1 MDYESNE
8 FITMRFPKGNKI
20 FERFN
25 NKSFEEQE
33 SIIKLGI
40 TMMETG
46 KDRKITLNSEEWSS
60 KLDKIKKKTDKERQ
74 ELKSDLHEL
83 KEKFEE
89 YKEKRREEI
98 ASAIKEERIKVETR
112 CNSSINDSN
121 NKCKLLSLEIENLKK
136 EKWDMAEKLRIQYDE
151 KIEKIRENTLHYQ
164 EKREQQYK
172 STMDN
177 LADRLQNAI
186 KDDEKYKVA
195 SNKGK
200 EGESNVQQY
209 LVMSLPKCN
218 VVDVSQDGGC
228 GDIIL
233 QDISQNVMVEVKNYN
248 SANVKTSEVNKFKKD
263 ILNNKNMAGGIF
275 ISLFRGICLI
285 DDWTFDTIDGRPVV
299 YLCNV
304 ANDMNK
310 IITAYKIIKKIS
322 QLNIDWSVEEKMT
335 LMKAYTKK
343 FVSAKKKKLK
353 LIDKHAQDM
362 VKIIEQDEA
371 EFYKFLEILKS

>member
-1 MDYESNE
+1 MDYESND
-8 FITMRFPKGNKI
+8 FITMRFPKENKI

-60 KLDKIKKKTDKERQ
+60 KLDKIKKKSDKEKL
-74 ELKSDLHEL
+74 ELKNEL
-83 KEKFEE
+83 YDCKEQLRNIKEK
-89 YKEKRREEI
+89 KIDDIEK
-98 ASAIKEERIKVETR
+98 AIKEERIKVETR
-112 CNSSINDSN
+112 YKSSIIDSD
-121 NKCKLLSLEIENLKK
+121 NKCKMLSLKIEELNK
-136 EKWDMAEKLRIQYDE
+136 EKWDMAENLRKEYDA

-164 EKREQQYK
+164 EKREEEYK
-172 STMDN
+172 TTMSN
-177 LADRLQNAI
+177 LADRLENAV

-310 IITAYKIIKKIS
+310 ILTAYKIIKKIS

-362 VKIIEQDEA
+362 IKIIEQDEA
-371 EFYKFLEILKS
+371 EFYKFLEVLKC

>member
-1 MDYESNE
+1 MDYESNDY
-8 FITMRFPKGNKI
+8 ITMRFPRGNKI
-20 FERFN
+20 FEIFN
-25 NKSFEEQE
+25 NKTIEEQE
-33 SIIKLGI
+33 SIIKLG
-40 TMMETG
+40 TAMMETG

-60 KLDKIKKKTDKERQ
+60 KLDKIKKKTDRERQ

-98 ASAIKEERIKVETR
+98 TLAIKEERIKVETR

-121 NKCKLLSLEIENLKK
+121 NKCKTLSLEIENLKK
-136 EKWDMAEKLRIQYDE
+136 EKWDMAENLRIQYDE
-151 KIEKIRENTLHYQ
+151 KIEKIRENTLQYQ
-164 EKREQQYK
+164 EKREEQYK
-172 STMDN
+172 STLDN

-200 EGESNVQQY
+200 EGENNVQQY

-275 ISLFRGICLI
+275 ISLFRGICNI
-285 DDWTFDTIDGRPVV
+285 EDWTFDTIDGRPVV

-310 IITAYKIIKKIS
+310 IITAHNIIKKIS

-362 VKIIEQDEA
+362 VKIIEQDEV